1 MKKIFTLVVAV
12 LMVVACLPLSV
23 KAAKY
28 QNMVGLPQGSDQMF
42 VYDNGK
48 KTNTHLHA
56 DRMTPIKNRGS
67 ILNPLVLKGKFPLVG
82 WVTDTITVDDYDL
95 SKPTEDQA
103 DALGIQKIPPK
114 KKNPRLYRDVRGLD
128 YKLQNPKVFKNKIA
142 PMAIDD
148 LKQFIR
154 AHNSSDKSQL
164 QNQSA
169 TLVESWRSIANY
181 NFELDRYVPL
191 ASDFIIGYAKEDG
204 NYDDASPSLKNAT
217 FMDVVIKAKTSR
229 KIGEHNY
236 KNEEDGEDPTMA
248 EVIRGGREVMEKND
262 PEAKS
267 SSIEGTGKTTDTKHE
282 YDNFHVH
289 YNLVDGKWQLSW
301 VRMEPIPWGD

>member
-103 DALGIQKIPPK
+103 DALGIAQILALN
-114 KKNPRLYRDVRGLD
+114 KNERLYRDVRGLD